1 MDRRAAPG
9 SLLRSFERHLRAQN
23 RSERTVGNYL
33 ESARLAEAFL
43 EGRGRRLEEATQADL
58 EEFLGDI
65 LRRRSANTAATRYKV
80 LRVLYRWLEDEE
92 ELPNPMARTR
102 PPIIPEQ
109 PVPIVPADGLRRLLA
124 ACAGRGFEARRDTA
138 IIMLLLDTGARRAE
152 LADLQFAHVDLDL
165 DVLLVLGEGR
175 RERALPF
182 GHKAG
187 EALERYL
194 RVSTRHK
201 HAQLPWLWI
210 GLKGRL
216 TAYGVVMM
224 LRRRGR
230 QAGLPGSVSP
240 PVPPYLCPPVA
251 GRGRRRDRPHAAGGL
266 EVPRHAAALRRLPPT
281 PAPARP
287 TAASRPPTDSE
298 EGEGVLIRVP
308 RPSLFPQDRP
318 CHLLERCTAG
328 DRYNRSASMAC
339 GPNVDQARDAQRTG
353 KSG

>member
-23 RSERTVGNYL
+23 RSDRTVGNYL
-33 ESARLAEAFL
+33 ESARLAQAFL
-43 EGRGRRLEEATQADL
+43 KSRGKRLEEASQADL
-58 EEFLGDI
+58 EDFVGDI

-92 ELPNPMARTR
+92 ELPNPMARMR

-109 PVPIVPADGLRRLLA
+109 PVPIVPEDGLRRLLA

-152 LADLQFAHVDLDL
+152 LADLQLAHVDLDL
-165 DVLLVLGEGR
+165 DVLLVLGKGR

-194 RVSTRHK
+194 RVRARHK
-201 HAQLPWLWI
+201 HANLPWLWI

-216 TAYGVVMM
+216 TAHGVVMM
-224 LRRRGR
+224 LRRRGG
-230 QAGLPGSVSP
+230 QAGLPGLHP
-240 PVPPYLCPPVA
+240 HQFRHTFAHQWLAEGGGETDLMRLA
-251 GRGRRRDRPHAAGGL
+251 GWKSRQMLQRYGASAADAHAREA
-266 EVPRHAAALRRLPPT
+266 HRRLS
-281 PAPARP
+281 PA
-287 TAASRPPTDSE
+287 
-298 EGEGVLIRVP
+298 
-308 RPSLFPQDRP
+308 DRF
-318 CHLLERCTAG
+318 
-328 DRYNRSASMAC
+328 
-339 GPNVDQARDAQRTG
+339 
-353 KSG
+353 

>member
-1 MDRRAAPG
+1 MDRRAASG

-33 ESARLAEAFL
+33 ESARRVEVFL
-43 EGRGRRLEEATQADL
+43 EGRGKRLEEATQADL
-58 EEFLGDI
+58 EDFLGDI

-80 LRVLYRWLEDEE
+80 MRVLYRWLEEEE
-92 ELPNPMARTR
+92 ELPNPMARMK

-109 PVPIVPADGLRRLLA
+109 PVPIVPEDGLRRLLA

-152 LADLQFAHVDLDL
+152 LADLQLAHVDLNL
-165 DVLLVLGEGR
+165 DVLLVLGKGR

-194 RVSTRHK
+194 RVRARHK
-201 HAQLPWLWI
+201 HAELPWLWI
-210 GLKGRL
+210 GLRGRL

-230 QAGLPGSVSP
+230 QAGLPGLHP
-240 PVPPYLCPPVA
+240 HQFRHTFAHQWLAEGGGETDLMRLA
-251 GRGRRRDRPHAAGGL
+251 GWKSRIMLQRYGASAADARAR
-266 EVPRHAAALRRLPPT
+266 EAHRRLS
-281 PAPARP
+281 PA
-287 TAASRPPTDSE
+287 
-298 EGEGVLIRVP
+298 
-308 RPSLFPQDRP
+308 DR
-318 CHLLERCTAG
+318 L
-328 DRYNRSASMAC
+328 
-339 GPNVDQARDAQRTG
+339 
-353 KSG
+353 